1 MADILD
7 SLGDRDE
14 YFERLANEI
23 EAFLLGL
30 EKDDS
35 ALIAYINNPVAYLN
49 TTDISDRAKAVLL
62 DSDYS
67 AIQEVM
73 KHRESSAVRWICI
86 WII

>member
-1 MADILD
+1 MPDILE

-14 YFERLANEI
+14 FFERLANEI
-23 EAFLLGL
+23 EEFLLGL

-49 TTDISDRAKAVLL
+49 TTGISDRAKAVLL

-73 KHRESSAVRWICI
+73 KHRDSSAIRWICI